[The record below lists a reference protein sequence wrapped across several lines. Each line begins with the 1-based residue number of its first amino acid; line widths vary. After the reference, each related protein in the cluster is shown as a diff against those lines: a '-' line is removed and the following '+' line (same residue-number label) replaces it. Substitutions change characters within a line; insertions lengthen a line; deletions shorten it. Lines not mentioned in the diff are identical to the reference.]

1 MSCKCCVRG
10 ACAYVYV
17 HGYFTCW
24 YEMYVYWRSL
34 YSLYVH
40 TATYSYIRAL
50 ETQPRGQGG
59 PGSRS
64 RLFCHLMQWRGTR
77 GLKRGFISVWQATL
91 TNIIHSMYLCTS
103 QACVPDIP
111 SKSIYSFLLKVDPRS
126 TPGYPDPPSSCN
138 PFRWLPPCLTRPT
151 ITYLPTNLGSLCLR
165 LKLV

>member
-91 TNIIHSMYLCTS
+91 TNIIHSMYLGIHVHPKHASLTFL
-103 QACVPDIP
+103 PNP
-111 SKSIYSFLLKVDPRS
+111 SIRSFLRS
-126 TPGYPDPPSSCN
+126 PPGPPLAIRTHHPLATPSVGFPP
-138 PFRWLPPCLTRPT
+138 
-151 ITYLPTNLGSLCLR
+151 
-165 LKLV
+165 V